1 MIAIYK
7 QTKENKWVL
16 STVFACN
23 VAGDMWR
30 DWFESDGNLTR
41 TKIVRSVSELTDTL
55 EEEESQKP
63 IENPLYPVMVK
74 YFGGVQ

>member
-7 QTKENKWVL
+7 QKDKEWVL

-30 DWFESDGNLTR
+30 EWFEADGNLTR

-55 EEEESQKP
+55 EETE
-63 IENPLYPVMVK
+63 IEDPATVLGSFHM
-74 YFGGVQ
+74 

>member
-1 MIAIYK
+1 MLAIYK
-7 QTKENKWVL
+7 QTKEKKWVL

-55 EEEESQKP
+55 EEETEIQDP
-63 IENPLYPVMVK
+63 APLLGSYHM
-74 YFGGVQ
+74 